1 MDFDKGEYMRVEI
14 EKLVHVTINEEER
27 DILSRAYDLLQE
39 IYDSFDEETKIGN
52 KAYDASDLIDEILDE
67 VLIKE

>member
-1 MDFDKGEYMRVEI
+1 MRVEI

-39 IYDSFDEETKIGN
+39 IYDSLDEETKIGN
-52 KAYDASDLIDEILDE
+52 KSYDASDLIDEILDE
-67 VLIKE
+67 VLIKEQEK